1 MRGLRILLGVT
12 LAGAGGGGFLA
23 ALARSPEDAR
33 LCEELIKK
41 ANIPNVSLFSARIDR
56 HGPVITFS

>member
-1 MRGLRILLGVT
+1 MT

-23 ALARSPEDAR
+23 ALAKTSADAR
-33 LCEELIKK
+33 KCEELITKE
-41 ANIPNVSLFSARIDR
+41 NIANVSLYSARIDR